1 MKLGIIRCQQT
12 EHLCPG
18 TKCLQGAQHHLYNF
32 EQFKDEPIELI
43 GMVSCGGCPGKQVN
57 ARAAEL
63 VKRGADAI
71 ALASCISR
79 GNPIGYPCPFKT
91 KQKQLVEAQLGEG
104 GRFIEF
110 THE

>member
-18 TKCLQGAQHHLYNF
+18 TKCLRGAQYHEFNF
-32 EQFKDEPIELI
+32 EQFKDEPIELV
-43 GMVSCGGCPGKQVN
+43 GMVSCGGCPGKQVS

-63 VKRGADAI
+63 IKRGADTI
-71 ALASCISR
+71 ALASCITR
-79 GNPIGYPCPFKT
+79 GNPIGYPCPFQV
-91 KQKQLVEAQLGEG
+91 KQKDLVRQQLGEN
-104 GRFIEF
+104 GRLLEY

>member
-18 TKCLQGAQHHLYNF
+18 TKCLQGAQPHLYNF

-63 VKRGADAI
+63 VKRGGR
-71 ALASCISR
+71 CH
-79 GNPIGYPCPFKT
+79 C
-91 KQKQLVEAQLGEG
+91 LGELYLPG
-104 GRFIEF
+104 QPHRLSLSLQGQAEANGESPAWRGRPF
-110 THE
+110 H